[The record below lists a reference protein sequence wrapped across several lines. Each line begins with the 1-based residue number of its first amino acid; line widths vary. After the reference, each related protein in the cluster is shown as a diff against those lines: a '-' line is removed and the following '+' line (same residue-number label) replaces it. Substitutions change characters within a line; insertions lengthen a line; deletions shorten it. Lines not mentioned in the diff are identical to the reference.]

1 MNRKIRQLA
10 FGLMGCFVLL
20 FVALNYWQVGRESD
34 LNADAG
40 NTRAIRR
47 EFGRPRGDIITRDG
61 RVVAQSVPTPD
72 GSDFPFQRVYP
83 TDELFANVTGYYTLA
98 YGATQLEFTQNDVLT
113 GDTARQRIGN
123 LDDIVSG
130 GDGTGSVRLT
140 LDYDLQL
147 RAQQLLEAGNYVGSI
162 TVVDTQTGAVLAMYS
177 NPTFNPNVVAS
188 FDTNVAGEYLAELN
202 DAPDNPLLA
211 NAYQDRFAPGST
223 FKVLTTSIAL
233 DDGVVDTNTT
243 FPVES
248 EWEPPQTNNPIQNY
262 NGNSCGGTLVEV
274 FTRSCNIP
282 FARIAVEHLGINRFI
297 NGVTRWGVGQAIPI
311 DLPRPAA
318 SSFGPVD
325 DLDQNLPLLAMRG
338 FGAESVQMVP
348 LHTTMITAAIANG
361 GVMFQP
367 YVVGAT
373 LDSDG
378 DVLEVNS
385 GGDVW
390 LTAISPQTAATMT
403 DLMVSVAERGTASC
417 CIALDNGISV
427 AAKTGTAG
435 LPRVDGEQRS
445 NIWIT
450 AFAPVDQPRY
460 AVTVTILGR
469 DGTVSEQTGGGLAGP
484 IAKEMLDAAFQ
495 DETT

>member
-61 RVVAQSVPTPD
+61 RVVAESIPTTD
-72 GSDFPFQRVYP
+72 GSEFPFQRVYP
-83 TDELFANVTGYYTLA
+83 TDDLFANVTGYYTLSF
-98 YGATQLEFTQNDVLT
+98 GATQLEFTQNDVLT

-147 RAQQLLEAGNYVGSI
+147 RAQQLLEAGGYVGSI

-177 NPTFNPNVVAS
+177 SPTFDPNVVTS
-188 FDTNVAGEYLAELN
+188 FDADAAGDALAALN
-202 DAPDNPLLA
+202 DAEDNPLLA

-233 DDGVVDTNTT
+233 DDGVINMDSSW
-243 FPVES
+243 PVES

-262 NGNSCGGTLVEV
+262 NGSECGGTLLEV

-282 FARIAVEHLGINRFI
+282 FARIAVENLGIDRFV
-297 NGVTRWGVGQAIPI
+297 NGVTRWGVGQAVPI

-318 SSFGPVD
+318 SGFGPVD

-348 LHTTMITAAIANG
+348 LHTAMVTAAIANG
-361 GVMFQP
+361 GVMLKP

-373 LDSDG
+373 LDSDNE
-378 DVLEVNS
+378 VLEVNN

-390 LTAISPQTAATMT
+390 LTPVSAQTAATMT
-403 DLMVSVAERGTASC
+403 DLMVSVAENGTASC
-417 CIALDNGISV
+417 CIALDNGVSV
-427 AAKTGTAG
+427 AAKTGTAQ
-435 LPRVDGEQRS
+435 LPLVDGEQRS

-450 AFAPVDQPRY
+450 AFAPVEQPRF

-469 DGTVSEQTGGGLAGP
+469 DGTVSEQTGGRLAGP
-484 IAKEMLDAAFQ
+484 IAKEMLDAALQ
-495 DETT
+495 DQTT

>member
-47 EFGRPRGDIITRDG
+47 EFGRPRGDIVTRDG

-282 FARIAVEHLGINRFI
+282 FARIAVESLGINRFI

>member
-47 EFGRPRGDIITRDG
+47 EFGRPRGDIVTRDG

-188 FDTNVAGEYLAELN
+188 LDTNEAGEYLAELN

-233 DDGVVDTNTT
+233 DDGVVDTNST

-450 AFAPVDQPRY
+450 AFAPVDQPRF

-495 DETT
+495 DETV